1 MDGSGEAYQHLM
13 QRLAEALP
21 DVAAQVRDEVARG
34 RVVPSSKLSGP
45 EREERETRMTE
56 AKVGRLVKADVASV
70 PYSDDE
76 RLTVLIDAL
85 IRTATT
91 MRASREALF
100 ELASAYGYDRR
111 IIIFDEPDETAR
123 VEVALADETQA
134 ARQVAETVEAELR
147 PAADE
152 LQGAT

>member
-1 MDGSGEAYQHLM
+1 
-13 QRLAEALP
+13 
-21 DVAAQVRDEVARG
+21 
-34 RVVPSSKLSGP
+34 
-45 EREERETRMTE
+45 
-56 AKVGRLVKADVASV
+56 
-70 PYSDDE
+70 
-76 RLTVLIDAL
+76 
-85 IRTATT
+85 